1 MYNAKYIVK
10 FPVLSFQHLSVFDS
24 SVHPK
29 DTKLHTVCNMEVK
42 GKTEAGLTASGKNHS
57 QVKPVF
63 TIILFRVFFVSW
75 P

>member
-1 MYNAKYIVK
+1 
-10 FPVLSFQHLSVFDS
+10 
-24 SVHPK
+24 
-29 DTKLHTVCNMEVK
+29 MEVK
-42 GKTEAGLTASGKNHS
+42 GKTEAGLTVSGKNHS

>member
-1 MYNAKYIVK
+1 M
-10 FPVLSFQHLSVFDS
+10 
-24 SVHPK
+24 
-29 DTKLHTVCNMEVK
+29 CNMEVK
-42 GKTEAGLTASGKNHS
+42 RKTEAGLTASGKNHS